1 MLAQQPPG
9 HMGNLLMDRSYTTY
23 YLEMTSA
30 AALRAKPQPHDL
42 QIIECEVPQ
51 AALNRFLYELV
62 GTPWEWGDLDAWTS
76 RGIACHTVTGP

>member
-1 MLAQQPPG
+1 
-9 HMGNLLMDRSYTTY
+9 MDRSYTTY

-62 GTPWEWGDLDAWTS
+62 GTPWEWGDLD
-76 RGIACHTVTGP
+76 